1 MIKTIFFDLGNV
13 LVHVDKDLAI
23 REIAN
28 LPGLDPDRVMQI
40 AASNIETAF
49 EKGLFSIEG
58 YIDELQQRYNVLH
71 GITVEQLV
79 TIWQK
84 PFAINQPVWDLVPT
98 LKRQAAVI
106 LLSNTNELHIRAI
119 EAKYSLLKELDNAV
133 LSFRVGARKPEEQIY
148 REALQIAAADPDECL
163 FIDDLPEN
171 VAVAQQLGIHSHRF
185 ETVEGLET
193 FLTDFGFYIN

>member
-28 LPGLDPDRVMQI
+28 LPGFDLNMVMQI

-49 EKGLFSIEG
+49 EKGLFSIAG
-58 YIDELQQRYNVLH
+58 YIGELQQQYDVLH
-71 GITVEQLV
+71 DITAEQLV
-79 TIWQK
+79 AIWQK
-84 PFAINQPVWDLVPT
+84 PFTINQPVWKLVPT

-119 EAKYSLLKELDNAV
+119 EEKYSLLKELDNAV
-133 LSFRVGARKPEEQIY
+133 LSFQVGARKPEELIY
-148 REALQIAAADPDECL
+148 REALKIAAADPDECL

-171 VAVAQQLGIHSHRF
+171 VAAARQMGIHSHRF
-185 ETVEGLET
+185 ETVARLKT
-193 FLTDFGFYIN
+193 FLTDFGFYLN

>member
-13 LVHVDKDLAI
+13 LVHVDKELAI

-28 LPGLDPDRVMQI
+28 LPGLDLNRVMQI

-58 YIDELQQRYNVLH
+58 YIGKLQQQYNVLH
-71 GITVEQLV
+71 DITVEQLV
-79 TIWQK
+79 MIWQK
-84 PFAINQPVWDLVPT
+84 PFVINQPVWKLVPT

-148 REALQIAAADPDECL
+148 REALKIAAADPDECL

-171 VAVAQQLGIHSHRF
+171 IAAARQLGIHSHRF
-185 ETVEGLET
+185 ESVEGLKT
-193 FLTDFGFYIN
+193 FLMDFGFYLN